1 MTGQGLADAGITRM
15 RAVMADHVE
24 RGEMP
29 GLITLLARGPHRHV
43 EAIGTAAFGDTAPLR
58 RDAIFRI
65 ASLSKPVAAVAAMI
79 LVDDGVLRLADPVEE
94 FLPELAGQRVLRSMD
109 AELDDTVPAV
119 RRITVEDLLT
129 FRLGF
134 GSVMKPPGTY
144 PIQAAEARLQLRTLG
159 PPWPPPPCT
168 PDEWIRQFG
177 TLPLMHQPGERW
189 MYNTGAQVLGVLLQR
204 AAGQPLEDLLGERLF
219 GPLGMTDTAF
229 SVPPANRGRFTTA
242 YEPDPESGALAV
254 LDSPGSSY
262 WDVPPAFPNAAGWLV
277 STIDDFWSFV
287 RLLLSGGMHGGRR
300 ILSQTSARRM
310 LTDQLTAGQRAGAAP
325 FLGGDTSWG
334 LGLAVPAAGPS
345 AAAIPRGFGWD
356 GGTGTTWRSDP
367 RTGLTGILFTQRSMT
382 SPEPPQAFTD
392 FWRAAYDCLAD

>member
-1 MTGQGLADAGITRM
+1 MTGEGLSDAGITRM
-15 RAVMADHVE
+15 RAVMAGHVE

-29 GLITLLARGPHRHV
+29 GLITLVARGPHRHV
-43 EAIGTAAFGDTAPLR
+43 EVIGAGAFGDTAPLG

-65 ASLSKPVAAVAAMI
+65 ASLSKPIAAVAAMM

-94 FLPELAGQRVLRSMD
+94 FLPELAGQRVLRRMD
-109 AELDDTVPAV
+109 ADLDDTVPAV

-134 GSVMKPPGTY
+134 GSVMAPPGSY
-144 PIQAAEARLQLRTLG
+144 PIQAAEERLQLCTLG
-159 PPWPPPPCT
+159 PPWPPPPH
-168 PDEWIRQFG
+168 PPEEWIRHFG
-177 TLPLMHQPGERW
+177 TLPLLHQPGQRW

-204 AAGQPLEDLLGERLF
+204 AAGQPLEELLAERLF
-219 GPLGMTDTAF
+219 GPLGMTDTGF
-229 SVPPANRGRFTTA
+229 SVPPAKRGRFTTA
-242 YEPDPESGALAV
+242 YQPDPESGALTV
-254 LDSPGSSY
+254 LDSPEGSY
-262 WDVPPAFPNAAGWLV
+262 WADPPVFPNAAGWLV

-287 RLLLSGGMHGGRR
+287 RLLLSGGTHDGRR

-325 FLGGDTSWG
+325 FLSDGTSWG

-345 AAAIPRGFGWD
+345 VGVIPRGFGWD

-392 FWRAAYDCLAD
+392 FWHAAFGCLDG